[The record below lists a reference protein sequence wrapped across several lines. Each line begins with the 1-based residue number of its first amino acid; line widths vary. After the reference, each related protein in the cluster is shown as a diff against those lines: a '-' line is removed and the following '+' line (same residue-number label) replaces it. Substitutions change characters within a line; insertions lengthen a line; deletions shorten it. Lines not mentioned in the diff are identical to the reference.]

1 MGLSV
6 LHDLIVDEEIY
17 ISIYTK
23 NFPNNEIRE
32 DSWSELTVI
41 FQVGLIVFTLMKY
54 LRTISK
60 ILKI

>member
-41 FQVGLIVFTLMKY
+41 FQ
-54 LRTISK
+54 
-60 ILKI
+60 ILPMFSGIDCFYFNEVSVN

>member
-41 FQVGLIVFTLMKY
+41 FQVRLIVFTLMKD
-54 LRTISK
+54 LRTNSK
-60 ILKI
+60 ILKK

>member
-17 ISIYTK
+17 ISISTK

-41 FQVGLIVFTLMKY
+41 FQVRLIVFTLMKD
-54 LRTISK
+54 LRTNSK
-60 ILKI
+60 ILKK